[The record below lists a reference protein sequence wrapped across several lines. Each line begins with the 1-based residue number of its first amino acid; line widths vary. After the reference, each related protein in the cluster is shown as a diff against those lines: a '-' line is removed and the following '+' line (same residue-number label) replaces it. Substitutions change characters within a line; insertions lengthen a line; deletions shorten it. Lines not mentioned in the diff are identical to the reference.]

1 MSAQNEQMNIQ
12 IALIGNPNCGK
23 STVFNALTGSHQ
35 KVGNWPGV
43 TVERKSG
50 RCTKDQYNIEVIDLP
65 GIYSLAPIA
74 SELALDEQIALK
86 YVSDAQQQETPP
98 VLINIVDASAL
109 ERHLYLTTQL
119 CELGLPQVIVLNMI
133 DVARNNHIHI
143 NIEQLAETL
152 ECPVITM
159 DARNKIGIDALKD
172 AIVQLKC
179 NNLHK
184 NANIL
189 QLPYSSDIKAAAV
202 QLKDMPAFQTSG
214 LNPIHV
220 LEGEPSPSV
229 STSLQED
236 INQLK
241 TQLAQTLKEAPD
253 VLIADTRYQWIH
265 ALLEK
270 TQTITQSK
278 SIHALT
284 ARLDGIFLN
293 RFLGIPIFFAI
304 MYALFFF
311 SINIGGAFQDFFG
324 IASEAIFVNGLA
336 ELLQAIHVPNWLV
349 VIVAHGVG
357 KGINT
362 TVTFIPVI
370 GAMFLFLSFLED
382 SGYMARAAFIV
393 DRAVRFLG
401 LPGKAFVPMIVGFGC
416 NVPAI
421 MGARTLENPRD
432 RIITIMMAPFMS
444 CGARLAIFAIF
455 TAAFFPHNGQNVIFA
470 LYLIGIAIAVLT
482 GFLLRE
488 TVLQGE
494 TAPLI
499 MELPNYHL
507 PQWSTLFL
515 HAWHRLKSFV
525 LRAGRLIV
533 PICVIIGVLNTL
545 NMDGTLNDGEGDV
558 NSLLS
563 QLGLWLT
570 PLFSPM
576 GIRPDNWPAT
586 VGLITGVLAKE
597 VVIGTLNSIYSQVG
611 HLSGDAAASA
621 FHLGEQL
628 WQACLSVPTNLM
640 ALKDA
645 FVNPVLAK
653 APIDPVTQGVYGLM
667 IQKFDGTHGAFAY
680 LLFVLLYVPCVS
692 TTAAIMRELD
702 RNWAIFS
709 AIWMTGVA
717 YGLAVGFYQA
727 ATFLQH
733 PLSSSLWLL
742 GIIAAF
748 LLTIFSMRHYAK
760 QSSYNNR
767 KTLKEVAYDE
777 PHCT

>member
-1 MSAQNEQMNIQ
+1 MHKQHERDNIS
-12 IALIGNPNCGK
+12 IALVGNPNCGK
-23 STVFNALTGSHQ
+23 STVFNALTGARQ
-35 KVGNWPGV
+35 KIGNWPGV

-50 RCTKDQYNIEVIDLP
+50 HMTVNQQEIEVVDLP

-74 SELALDEQIALK
+74 SSLALDEQIALN
-86 YVSDAQQQETPP
+86 YINEATTLDSPP
-98 VLINIVDASAL
+98 ILINIVDASAL
-109 ERHLYLTTQL
+109 QRHLYLTTQL
-119 CELGLPQVIVLNMI
+119 LELGLPTILVLNMI
-133 DVARNNHIHI
+133 DVATANHVHI
-143 NIEQLAETL
+143 DTEALKTAL
-152 ECPVITM
+152 GCPVITM
-159 DARNKIGIDALKD
+159 DARKQVGIDTLKSAIMQLKDSKTRKHDDILQIPYPIAIQAAAGTLSHATALKASGIHPIHALEGELQTAEAKRLID
-172 AIVQLKC
+172 DAKAAIVQ
-179 NNLHK
+179 
-184 NANIL
+184 
-189 QLPYSSDIKAAAV
+189 
-202 QLKDMPAFQTSG
+202 
-214 LNPIHV
+214 
-220 LEGEPSPSV
+220 
-229 STSLQED
+229 STQES
-236 INQLK
+236 
-241 TQLAQTLKEAPD
+241 AD
-253 VLIADTRYQWIH
+253 VLIADARYQSIQAILTQAQTTSMHQGNLVTRY
-265 ALLEK
+265 
-270 TQTITQSK
+270 
-278 SIHALT
+278 
-284 ARLDGIFLN
+284 LDNIFLN

-311 SINIGGAFQDFFG
+311 SINIGGAFQDFFD
-324 IASEAIFVNGLA
+324 IASEAIFINGFT
-336 ELLQAIHVPNWLV
+336 ELLHTLHAPNWLI
-349 VIVAHGVG
+349 VILANGIG

-362 TVTFIPVI
+362 TITFIPVI

-393 DRAVRFLG
+393 DRAVRTLG

-494 TAPLI
+494 PAPLI
-499 MELPNYHL
+499 MELPTYHL
-507 PQWSTLFL
+507 PKFKALML
-515 HAWHRLKSFV
+515 HTWHRLKGFI

-533 PICVIIGVLNTL
+533 PICMIIGVLNTL
-545 NMDGTLNDGEGDV
+545 NVDGSLNNGEGDV

-576 GIRPDNWPAT
+576 GIRPENWPAT
-586 VGLITGVLAKE
+586 VGLITGILAKE

-611 HLSGDAAASA
+611 HLQGDIVAAGA
-621 FHLGEQL
+621 FHLGDQL
-628 WQACLSVPTNLM
+628 LEALQSIPTNLI

-645 FVNPVLAK
+645 LINPVLAK

-667 IQKFDGTHGAFAY
+667 VQKFDGTHGAFAY

-692 TTAAIMRELD
+692 TTAAILRELN

-709 AIWMTGVA
+709 AIWMTGIA

-727 ATFLQH
+727 ATFFEH
-733 PLSSSLWLL
+733 PISSGAWLA
-742 GIIAAF
+742 GICAAF
-748 LLTIFSMRHYAK
+748 FMTIFTMRKLAHNNSYDPILEAK
-760 QSSYNNR
+760 
-767 KTLKEVAYDE
+767 T
-777 PHCT
+777 